1 MRLQIADFRLQIRI
15 ADSDC
20 GRSHD
25 SSDADRA
32 ERRVGPGTQRRG
44 GCHDAAFTFYSDFA
58 TNLHDALIAAGVA
71 RRATQ
76 TELFQSGSEK
86 ACFDELPAAER
97 AAWNRAVDY
106 YAETLP
112 AGPFSA
118 RERVLAR
125 LELAGV
131 VKKEA
136 LTNAAEQRRAALHAV
151 PVCAQSLRR

>member
-1 MRLQIADFRLQIRI
+1 LQIRI
-15 ADSDC
+15 AVVLTTAATLIAPSA
-20 GRSHD
+20 GL
-25 SSDADRA
+25 AQ
-32 ERRVGPGTQRRG
+32 VRG
-44 GCHDAAFTFYSDFA
+44 GGAVATTPAFTFYSDFA

-151 PVCAQSLRR
+151 PVCAQSLQR